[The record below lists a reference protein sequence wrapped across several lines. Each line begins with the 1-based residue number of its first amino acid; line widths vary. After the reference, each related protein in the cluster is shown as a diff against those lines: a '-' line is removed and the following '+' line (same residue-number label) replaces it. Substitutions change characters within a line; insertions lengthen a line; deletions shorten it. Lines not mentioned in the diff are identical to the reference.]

1 MHDNNGDEEE
11 SFSPGSSAAPSS
23 DEEVNIITE
32 PCDPVPRNP
41 TPLHVLARRPPAPW
55 GRRSDVE
62 ATVTLATNV
71 DFITDLTEVGDM
83 NTTQLFPIIIFP
95 IMYRCKTFGGVT
107 WSRRMDVVLQHS
119 GLCTPAFWTNL
130 CHVRIRSSKL

>member
-11 SFSPGSSAAPSS
+11 SFSAGSSAAPSS

-55 GRRSDVE
+55 GRRSAVE

-83 NTTQLFPIIIFP
+83 NTTQSYPIIYNIS
-95 IMYRCKTFGGVT
+95 Y
-107 WSRRMDVVLQHS
+107 
-119 GLCTPAFWTNL
+119 
-130 CHVRIRSSKL
+130 HV